1 MVCKRFTSMPS
12 SPQCPHPRRATVPSR
27 YPPRY
32 LRYGV
37 YSTVGTDKSM
47 CMLAIASPARFARR
61 HALEQAESATDSP
74 PPGRLATGITAP
86 QEDASLRR
94 LSEKRP

>member
-1 MVCKRFTSMPS
+1 
-12 SPQCPHPRRATVPSR
+12 
-27 YPPRY
+27 
-32 LRYGV
+32 
-37 YSTVGTDKSM
+37 M
-47 CMLAIASPARFARR
+47 CMLAIASPARLARR

>member
-1 MVCKRFTSMPS
+1 MS
-12 SPQCPHPRRATVPSR
+12 SSQASYGTVTVTPRGICGTV
-27 YPPRY
+27 
-32 LRYGV
+32 
-37 YSTVGTDKSM
+37 STVGTDKSM
-47 CMLAIASPARFARR
+47 CMLAIASPARLARR

-74 PPGRLATGITAP
+74 PPGRLAPGITAP

>member
-1 MVCKRFTSMPS
+1 
-12 SPQCPHPRRATVPSR
+12 
-27 YPPRY
+27 
-32 LRYGV
+32 
-37 YSTVGTDKSM
+37 M
-47 CMLAIASPARFARR
+47 CMLAIASPARFARK